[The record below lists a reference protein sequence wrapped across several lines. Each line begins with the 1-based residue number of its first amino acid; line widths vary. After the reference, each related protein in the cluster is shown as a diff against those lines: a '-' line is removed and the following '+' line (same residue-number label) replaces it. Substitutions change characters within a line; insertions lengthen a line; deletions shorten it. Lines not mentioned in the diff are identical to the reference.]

1 VHVGRHAVEMLAQS
15 ERNGC
20 ALGAAMAL
28 ALDWAD
34 ARVALD
40 AAARRFGVEP
50 PPYHAADAQAIC
62 ALADSFG
69 SELAAQRAMLFG
81 AEQIL
86 LQHRGL
92 WELLET
98 RHQARAAG

>member
-1 VHVGRHAVEMLAQS
+1 MLARS

-20 ALGAAMAL
+20 ALGAAMAVV
-28 ALDWAD
+28 LDWGD
-34 ARVALD
+34 VRVALD

-50 PPYHAADAQAIC
+50 PPY
-62 ALADSFG
+62 ALADAAAIAGVADQFG
-69 SELAAQRAMLFG
+69 AQLAAQRALLFG

-92 WELLET
+92 WDLLES
-98 RHQARAAG
+98 RHAARAAD